1 MKEET
6 RKILEEM
13 GVGILPP
20 DDPIY
25 TGVKLPTLK
34 KEEKIAEET
43 AEETDGEKFLRYF
56 LLGRGDGS

>member
-25 TGVKLPTLK
+25 TGVKPPTLK
-34 KEEKIAEET
+34 KEERSAD
-43 AEETDGEKFLRYF
+43 ETDGEKFLRYF
-56 LLGRGDGS
+56 LLGHGDGS

>member
-13 GVGILPP
+13 GVGIWPA

-25 TGVKLPTLK
+25 TGVRPASSKR
-34 KEEKIAEET
+34 EEGNQT
-43 AEETDGEKFLRYF
+43 ETDGEEFMRLFLF
-56 LLGRGDGS
+56 GRDSG

>member
-13 GVGILPP
+13 GVGVLPP

-25 TGVKLPTLK
+25 TGVKPDPSKQET
-34 KEEKIAEET
+34 ESDAETE
-43 AEETDGEKFLRYF
+43 GERFMRLF
-56 LLGRGDGS
+56 LLGRGSG

>member
-25 TGVKLPTLK
+25 TGVKLPPLK
-34 KEEKIAEET
+34 KEEETAEET
-43 AEETDGEKFLRYF
+43 AEETMVLKQVLK
-56 LLGRGDGS
+56 

>member
-6 RKILEEM
+6 WKILKEM

-25 TGVKLPTLK
+25 TGIKPSALK
-34 KEEKIAEET
+34 KEEGLAD
-43 AEETDGEKFLRYF
+43 ETDGEKFLRYF
-56 LLGRGDGS
+56 LLGRGNGNE